1 MTRVPGRGRPS
12 PPAHAPRAEQVRE
25 TRRRILVAARDMFV
39 RRGYAGA
46 TVDAIA
52 HRAGVSPQTVYNAVG
67 GKAEVLKAV
76 YDVALAG
83 DDEPVPVNDRPHAVA
98 MRAAPDAATALR
110 LYAQMGRQML
120 ERAGPLLVTVY
131 VDAPQQDAQVRA
143 FVEVIEAERRAGTGA
158 VAGWIAERFGLRD
171 GVSVAEA
178 RDVLWTLLAPETAH
192 RLVDL
197 CGWSPARWEVWIART
212 ATEALCGA

>member
-1 MTRVPGRGRPS
+1 MARVPGRGRPS

-25 TRRRILVAARDMFV
+25 TRRRVLDAAREMFV

-46 TVDAIA
+46 TVEAIA
-52 HRAGVSPQTVYNAVG
+52 HRAGVSPQTVYNVVG
-67 GKAEVLKAV
+67 GKADVLKAV

-83 DDEPVPVNDRPHAVA
+83 DDDPVPMNERPHALA

-110 LYAQMGRQML
+110 LYAQIGRQML

-131 VDAPQQDAQVRA
+131 VDAPQLDAQVRA
-143 FVEVIEAERRAGTGA
+143 FVETIEQERHIGTGV
-158 VAGWIAERFGLRD
+158 VAGWLEERFGLRD

-178 RDVLWTLLAPETAH
+178 RDVLWMLLAPETAH
-192 RLVDL
+192 RLVHR
-197 CGWSPARWEVWIART
+197 CGWSTARWEAWVART
-212 ATEALCGA
+212 ATEALCGS

>member
-1 MTRVPGRGRPS
+1 MTEVPGRGRPS

-25 TRRRILVAARDMFV
+25 TRRRVLDAARDLFV

-52 HRAGVSPQTVYNAVG
+52 HRAGVSTQTVYNVVG

-83 DDEPVPVNDRPHAVA
+83 DDIPVAMTQRPHAVA
-98 MRAAPDAATALR
+98 MRSAPDAATALAI
-110 LYAQMGRQML
+110 YAQVGRLML

-131 VDAPQQDAQVRA
+131 LDAPQLDPQVRA
-143 FVEVIEAERRAGTGA
+143 FVETIEAERRTGTGV
-158 VAGWIAERFGLRD
+158 VAGWLAERFGLRE
-171 GVSVAEA
+171 GVTVAEA

-197 CGWSPARWEVWIART
+197 CGWSPARWEAWIART
-212 ATEALCGA
+212 ATEALCGS